1 MLFRLGAKLHFRFF
15 LDKAPVSCYDEYTKQ
30 PCISGETKMT
40 LAEYKAAYE
49 QLHKRMV
56 RVKNFASALKDG
68 LFWFGATSFK
78 LDVEQYI
85 KTMESAYTVYT
96 TAPSYAK
103 KDFTDYVKR
112 LETQVAQMEEKLEK
126 VKAASDCQ

>member
-1 MLFRLGAKLHFRFF
+1 MLFRLDAKLHFRVF
-15 LDKAPVSCYDEYTKQ
+15 LDKTPISCYDEYTKQ
-30 PCISGETKMT
+30 SCILGEAKMT

-56 RVKNFASALKDG
+56 RVKNLASALKDG
-68 LFWFGATSFK
+68 RFWFGATSFR

-85 KTMESAYTVYT
+85 KTMESTYTVYT

-103 KDFTDYVKR
+103 KDFTDYVRR
-112 LETQVAQMEEKLEK
+112 LETQVTQKEEKLAK
-126 VKAASDCQ
+126 VKAVSDCQ